1 MGLSTTYTKTETLY
15 LLQKLQSELESGLK
29 GELVISDATPTAQ
42 GLYIL
47 SDVGTYINLGG
58 LATENNKVN
67 YAYFEGISGK
77 DCYV

>member
-29 GELVISDATPTAQ
+29 GGLTISDAAPTAQ

-47 SDVGTYINLGG
+47 SDVGT
-58 LATENNKVN
+58 
-67 YAYFEGISGK
+67 
-77 DCYV
+77 